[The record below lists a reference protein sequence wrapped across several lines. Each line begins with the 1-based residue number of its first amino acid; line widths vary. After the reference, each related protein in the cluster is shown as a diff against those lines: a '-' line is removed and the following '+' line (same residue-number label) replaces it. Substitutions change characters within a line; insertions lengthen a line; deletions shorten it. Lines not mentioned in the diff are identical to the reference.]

1 MKIIK
6 SNSFLV
12 EEKNPLKKVE
22 LAGRTCYKSE
32 SNITD
37 ESAITFYKK
46 MENSKHY
53 AMLEHGTVTF
63 EIKTEADYIFLPV
76 ELISLPYIVWSQ
88 KEADLY
94 YITLSLSHIEQ
105 YKAGNYNE
113 FIDNLICDGE
123 MSDACT
129 THDILSAMC
138 ILFDNHYIDPSSL
151 TNDVYK
157 IETYGTIRL
166 LNDVTEIK
174 DFNYNDWLTHKFIT
188 FKFICDRGVSHE
200 LVRHRCSVAQEST
213 RYCNYS
219 KDKYNNEI
227 TFVEPTK
234 YEEWC
239 SIGKLIFE
247 AGCCMVEKYYMM
259 LSKLGYKAQQ
269 SRAVLNN
276 ALKTEVILT
285 MSARRWKHFFNL
297 RSIGTTGAP
306 HPDMKVVADIAIE
319 EFKKLENVFFDNEN
333 ITDEG
338 EE

>member
-37 ESAITFYKK
+37 ESAVTFYGK
-46 MENSKHY
+46 MVNSKHY

-63 EIKTEADYIFLPV
+63 EIKTTTRVFLPT
-76 ELISLPYIVWSQ
+76 ELISLPYIAWSQ
-88 KEADLY
+88 KKSDLY
-94 YITLSLSHIEQ
+94 YVTLSLSHIEQ
-105 YKAGNYNE
+105 YKAGNYDY
-113 FIDNLICDGE
+113 FINTLMEHGE
-123 MSDACT
+123 MSDADT
-129 THDILSAMC
+129 THEILSTMC
-138 ILFDNHYIDPSSL
+138 MLFDNRYICPSPLDTGKHEITS
-151 TNDVYK
+151 
-157 IETYGTIRL
+157 YGTIKI

-174 DFNYNDWLTHKFIT
+174 DFNHDDWLTHKFIT
-188 FKFICDRGVSHE
+188 FKFVCDRGVSHE

-227 TFVEPTK
+227 TFVEPAN
-234 YEEWC
+234 YGDWC
-239 SIGKLIFE
+239 TVGKLIFE
-247 AGCCMVEKYYMM
+247 TGCSMVEKYYMM

-269 SRAVLNN
+269 SRALLNN

-285 MSARRWKHFFNL
+285 MPANRWKHFFNL

-306 HPDMKVVADIAIE
+306 HPDMKVVADIAIK
-319 EFKKLENVFFDNEN
+319 EFNKLENVFLNNEN
-333 ITDEG
+333 TMDEG